1 MSPFAVA
8 REEWQVLQAAR
19 PNALLIGSDAAIA
32 SVLDQLTR
40 TCRPPIACSTSSDL
54 VLPDIDDGTLVVKDV
69 GLLTPERQEELLQ
82 WLGTG
87 ERSVQTIATSPFAL
101 WPLVERSEF
110 LDRLYYRL
118 NIVTV
123 CLESS

>member
-8 REEWQVLQAAR
+8 REEWKVLQAAR
-19 PNALLIGSDAAIA
+19 PNALLIGSDAAVA
-32 SVLDQLTR
+32 AVLEHLMPSLL
-40 TCRPPIACSTSSDL
+40 PPVACSTGTEL
-54 VLPDIDDGTLVVKDV
+54 VLPDLDAGTLVVKDV
-69 GLLTPERQEELLQ
+69 GLLTPGRQEKLVE

-87 ERSVQTIATSPFAL
+87 ERNVQMIATSTFAL

-118 NIVTV
+118 NVVTV
-123 CLESS
+123 CLE